1 MEKKEKVE
9 LLLEQMRLCLA
20 RKDYIRA
27 QIIAKKISV
36 RFFEDESSEVS
47 MQKYLGTNQ
56 YNIIGKYEIMILFF
70 YKLNIMQYF
79 HNIFPQFSY

>member
-47 MQKYLGTNQ
+47 MQEKPGN
-56 YNIIGKYEIMILFF
+56 
-70 YKLNIMQYF
+70 
-79 HNIFPQFSY
+79 